1 VKLFPRSSFGRIAA
15 LIAFLLLINQIIY
28 YFSVSV
34 FIIKPQWHRVVNLL
48 ATQVKVV
55 FMDLDNEIP
64 EDVSNA
70 FAETTGI
77 KIYTTYSAENSGL
90 EDAIYYETISQDM
103 SAALGQP
110 TEVRLQE
117 GESTFA
123 WVKAPGFENRW
134 VRLPLA
140 QFENKYP
147 SQLLLYLTAITLL
160 SVGGGWFFARQ
171 LSRPLR
177 RLQFAAR
184 ELGRGD
190 IPGDLKEQGTSE
202 IRAVTRAFNQMARDV
217 QQLEEDRTLLLAG
230 VSHDLRTPLTRI
242 RLASEFLPE
251 SESEIGQGIIR
262 DTEDMDAIIQQF
274 ISYVKD
280 GREEPR
286 IWQNLEELLSLVVNS
301 FNSDN
306 RIKAEIG
313 KLPRMKLRPLGTKR
327 MVGNLIENALRYSD
341 GEVMLKAYQNHDE
354 VVIEITDSGPGI
366 DEEQLEKLFQPF
378 KRGDEARGGTGSGL
392 GLAIVRRLAEM
403 HSGTVNMKNRPQGG
417 LKATIVL
424 PVS

>member
-1 VKLFPRSSFGRIAA
+1 
-15 LIAFLLLINQIIY
+15 
-28 YFSVSV
+28 
-34 FIIKPQWHRVVNLL
+34 
-48 ATQVKVV
+48 
-55 FMDLDNEIP
+55 MDLDNEIP

-77 KIYTTYSAENSGL
+77 KIYTTFSAENSGL
-90 EDAIYYETISQDM
+90 ADAVYYESISNDM
-103 SAALGQP
+103 SDALGVQ
-110 TEVRLQE
+110 TEVRLEE
-117 GESTFA
+117 GDSTYA

-147 SQLLLYLTAITLL
+147 SQLLLYLTAISLL

-171 LSRPLR
+171 LSRPMR

-242 RLASEFLPE
+242 RLASEFLPP
-251 SESEIGQGIIR
+251 SEAEISEGIIR

-286 IWQNLEELLSLVVNS
+286 IWQDLGSLLNLVVNS
-301 FNSDN
+301 FNTDG
-306 RIKAEIG
+306 RITANIG
-313 KLPRMKLRPLGTKR
+313 KLPRMKLRQLGTKR
-327 MVGNLIENALRYSD
+327 MVGNLIENALRYSN
-341 GEVMLKAYQNHDE
+341 GEVFLKAYQKHDE
-354 VVIEITDSGPGI
+354 VIIEISDSGPGI

-403 HSGTVNMKNRPQGG
+403 HSGTVTMTNKKEGG
-417 LKATIVL
+417 LKATITL

>member
-1 VKLFPRSSFGRIAA
+1 MTIIPRSTFGRIAA
-15 LIAFLLLINQIIY
+15 LIAFLLLINQVVY
-28 YFSVSV
+28 YYSINAY
-34 FIIKPQWHRVVNLL
+34 IIKPQWHRVVGLL

-77 KIYTTYSAENSGL
+77 QIFDTFSAHQNGLNEAFFYSSLSE
-90 EDAIYYETISQDM
+90 DM
-103 SAALGQP
+103 SQALGQP
-110 TEVRLQE
+110 TEVRLE
-117 GESTFA
+117 DGEKLFA
-123 WVKAPGFENRW
+123 WVKAPGFEDLW

-140 QFENKYP
+140 QFENEYP
-147 SQLLLYLTAITLL
+147 SQLLLYLSAISIL
-160 SVGGGWFFARQ
+160 SVAGGWFFARQ

-190 IPGDLKEQGTSE
+190 IPGNLKEQGSSE
-202 IRAVTRAFNQMARDV
+202 LIAVTRSFNKMARDV

-242 RLASEFLPE
+242 RLASEFLPP
-251 SESEIGQGIIR
+251 SESEIQEGIIR
-262 DTEDMDAIIQQF
+262 DTEDMDAIIHQF
-274 ISYVKD
+274 IAYVKD

-286 IWQNLEELLSLVVNS
+286 IWQDLNKLLEQTIES
-301 FNSDN
+301 FNTDG
-306 RIKAEIG
+306 RILADIG
-313 KLPRMKLRPLGTKR
+313 SLPRMKLRQLGTKR
-327 MVGNLIENALRYSD
+327 MVGNLLQNSLRYSD
-341 GEVMLKAYQNHDE
+341 GSVTLKAYRKDDE
-354 VVIEITDSGPGI
+354 VIISIIDEGPGI

-403 HSGTVNMKNRPQGG
+403 HSGTVTMKNRPEGG
-417 LKATIVL
+417 LIATICL

>member
-1 VKLFPRSSFGRIAA
+1 VKLFPRSAFGRIAA
-15 LIAFLLLINQIIY
+15 LIAFLLLINQAIY
-28 YFSVSV
+28 YFSISV
-34 FIIKPQWHRVVNLL
+34 FIIKPQWHRVVGLL

-77 KIYTTYSAENSGL
+77 KIYTTFSAENSGL
-90 EDAIYYETISQDM
+90 ANAIYYETISRDM
-103 SAALGQP
+103 SEALGQQ
-110 TEVRLQE
+110 TEVRLE
-117 GESTFA
+117 ESDRTYA
-123 WVKAPGFENRW
+123 WVKAPGFDNRW

-140 QFENKYP
+140 QFESKYP
-147 SQLLLYLTAITLL
+147 SQLLLYLTAISLL

-171 LSRPLR
+171 LSRPMR

-242 RLASEFLPE
+242 RLASEFLPPNE
-251 SESEIGQGIIR
+251 AEISQGIIR
-262 DTEDMDAIIQQF
+262 DTEDMDAIIEQF

-286 IWQNLEELLSLVVNS
+286 IWQDLDKLLETVVSS
-301 FNSDN
+301 FNTEG
-306 RIKAEIG
+306 RIAAEIG
-313 KLPRMKLRPLGTKR
+313 KLPKMKLRHLGTKR
-327 MVGNLIENALRYSD
+327 MVGNLLENALRYSQ
-341 GEVMLKAYQNHDE
+341 GKVNLKAYKKLDM
-354 VVIEITDSGPGI
+354 VIIEITDHGPGI
-366 DEEQLEKLFQPF
+366 DESKLEDLFQPF

-403 HSGTVNMKNRPQGG
+403 HSGSVTMANRPQGG
-417 LKATIVL
+417 LRATISL
-424 PVS
+424 PV